1 MVVGCIRWLVD
12 LLIERYDFCEKVLYR
27 IAYILE
33 EVILS
38 RGSGAG
44 NYLFFEIFDLIVDF
58 YGRCQ
63 RRNEICIFIFVSF
76 FDFSVT

>member
-1 MVVGCIRWLVD
+1 MVD

-33 EVILS
+33 KVILS
-38 RGSGAG
+38 RGSGDG

-63 RRNEICIFIFVSF
+63 RIRRNEICIFIFVGF
-76 FDFSVT
+76 FDFSVTWSE